1 VKVVAAFPRPV
12 RRIEHCWIPLP
23 DGCRLAARVWL
34 PEDAETSPV
43 PAIVEYIPY
52 RKRDFTRARD
62 EPMHHYFAGHGYAA
76 VRVDVRGS
84 GESDGVLLDEY
95 AEQELTD
102 GVAVI
107 DWLAAQPW
115 CTGAVGMIGKSW
127 GGINVLEI
135 AARRPPALRAI
146 ITVCG
151 SDDRYADDA
160 HYMGGCLLNEN
171 LTWGSMLLTSS
182 ALPPDPALVGER
194 WRALWL
200 ARLDHAV
207 LFPEVWLRHQRR
219 DGYWR
224 RADLERI
231 TCAVYAVGGWADAYT
246 NAIPRLLAG
255 LTAPRKGLIGPWAHV
270 YPHSGSPGP
279 AIGFLQEALRWWDQ
293 WLKEIDTGV
302 RDEPLFRIWMQESH
316 DGGRWVAEATW
327 PSPRIMP
334 KRFVLGPGRLLEE
347 AGAPESPLAWRSP
360 QSIGLAAGDWCS
372 FGGGDDAPTD
382 QRDDDGGSLT
392 FDSAPLGERL
402 EILGAPVA
410 DLELAVDRPEAF
422 VAVRLNEI
430 RPDGSSVRATYGVLN
445 LTHRTSHG
453 HPEALEP
460 GRRYRVRVALN
471 HIAHAFAAGSRVR
484 LAVSTAYWPVVWPS
498 AQAVVLTLFTGAS
511 GLELPVRPPDP
522 GDDRLRP
529 FEAPEGAPPA
539 AYVELRPRRVE
550 RTVARDEV
558 AGEIVYAVVSEGGQG
573 RMEEIDLELEQSSV
587 RRYRIQEHDPL
598 TARAEVVQR
607 MGLRR
612 GPWAVAVESRV
623 WLSATEEAFA
633 LRARLEA
640 FEGDTLVRSRSWD
653 CRVVRDGL

>member
-1 VKVVAAFPRPV
+1 MKVVAAFPRPV

-255 LTAPRKGLIGPWAHV
+255 LTAPRKGLIGPWAHT
-270 YPHSGSPGP
+270 YPHSGSPGT

-640 FEGDTLVRSRSWD
+640 FEGDRLVRSRSWD